1 MAPFHK
7 FLLALTVVVG
17 FGFVVQWNTLRIW
30 TARGRWVA
38 AEDLVIVE
46 TACRAGRRSTQ
57 KLDCT
62 VSYRPVAGGEIETY
76 QMYVPHEGA
85 RPQQMWR
92 SRGEAGLV
100 APDLAVT
107 TLPARLRI
115 LYLQLG
121 LDLALILFGLGWAS
135 VRYGW
140 FRSETAP
147 ASKTEAETWQPRPAS
162 PIAPMPE
169 PATRG
174 FGRRGV
180 TSP

>member
-7 FLLALTVVVG
+7 FLLALTVVVSV
-17 FGFVVQWNTLRIW
+17 GFVVQWNTLRIW
-30 TARGRWVA
+30 TARGGWIA
-38 AEDLVIVE
+38 ADDLVIVE

-92 SRGEAGLV
+92 SRGDAGLV

-107 TLPARLRI
+107 SLPTRLPV
-115 LYLQLG
+115 LYLQFG
-121 LDLALILFGLGWAS
+121 LNFALILFGLGWAAL
-135 VRYGW
+135 RYGW
-140 FRSETAP
+140 FHSETEP
-147 ASKTEAETWQPRPAS
+147 ATEAETWQRTPA
-162 PIAPMPE
+162 PPAPPMTG